1 MQRRQR
7 KGKQTGAKP
16 KKKQRLYQDGRV
28 VPRTPVLMPNEF
40 PIRLKWRQDGVLSGS
55 SSVATRVHTNALFD
69 VDPAIGGWTVNGF
82 TTYSRLY
89 SYNRVVRTRV
99 RVEIA
104 NQEASAVRLNF
115 IHTNTDPG
123 TSPSSYL
130 NWSQSQ
136 YGFTKML
143 GPGVGASNFV
153 YNRVI
158 DPRAL
163 IGDRIARTSDRYVG
177 SDTANPQDVTFFGFM
192 AQEAN
197 GTSMSNGV
205 AYTIELTLDC
215 QFFDRKI
222 VDEMYTPPPPAR
234 VLVQEGAKLRERKE
248 KRSSC

>member
-1 MQRRQR
+1 
-7 KGKQTGAKP
+7 
-16 KKKQRLYQDGRV
+16 
-28 VPRTPVLMPNEF
+28 
-40 PIRLKWRQDGVLSGS
+40 
-55 SSVATRVHTNALFD
+55 
-69 VDPAIGGWTVNGF
+69 
-82 TTYSRLY
+82 
-89 SYNRVVRTRV
+89 
-99 RVEIA
+99 
-104 NQEASAVRLNF
+104 
-115 IHTNTDPG
+115 
-123 TSPSSYL
+123 
-130 NWSQSQ
+130 
-136 YGFTKML
+136 ML

-177 SDTANPQDVTFFGFM
+177 SDTTNPQDVTFFGFM